1 MGTGLCFKETSCLG
15 ALQHC
20 PLGGLE
26 VWELLTLFESALCF
40 MDEKREGGTE
50 EGGGGQG
57 GKGGEGRGRRKE
69 GRNRVHPEAPCLS
82 QILRRSEDGLL
93 AKTFALSFRYVS

>member
-50 EGGGGQG
+50 EGGGGKVG
-57 GKGGEGRGRRKE
+57 REGRGEEGGRKGGIGYIRR
-69 GRNRVHPEAPCLS
+69 R
-82 QILRRSEDGLL
+82 L
-93 AKTFALSFRYVS
+93 A